1 MENIECIKKYASID
15 LLDDKTKM
23 VALYRLKYREAS
35 LVELSEI
42 ITMETGDR
50 ITKSGLYHRF
60 KKIDELA
67 QRIREKKK

>member
-1 MENIECIKKYASID
+1 M
-15 LLDDKTKM
+15 LDEKTKL

-35 LVELSEI
+35 LLELSEI
-42 ITMETGDR
+42 ITMETGNK

-67 QRIREKKK
+67 QRIRDKNK